1 LTYFVVNDKADLT
14 FFDQFYCAPFPQ
26 SSFQTFGGFKKVIYF
41 CLKLVERAN
50 LCKDKLAAR
59 SNVV

>member
-1 LTYFVVNDKADLT
+1 MAT
-14 FFDQFYCAPFPQ
+14 CAPFPQ